1 MMEPSAPLAPVQ
13 WAKVID
19 HTRCIGCH
27 ACTTACKSENL
38 VPLSVTR
45 TYVKHVDVG
54 VFPQARRAHQVT
66 RCNQCA
72 HAPCATACPTTA
84 MFKRH
89 DGIVDFDKSICIGC
103 KACMAACP
111 YDAIF
116 INPDDHSAEKCNLCA
131 HRIDVGLE
139 PACVVVCPTQAILV
153 GDMNDGDSYVAQI
166 VNREAVSVRRPEK
179 ETLPKLFYKGAHQ
192 ATLDPLAAR
201 RPEGGLFMW
210 SEQQEGSDLV
220 VSGNPQYN
228 NSSAAALLSYDVAH
242 SIPWDWRVS
251 LYTWTKGIA
260 AGVYLVAA
268 WMQLSGLL
276 SGQYSIAEYVHWVR
290 DWTWLWATPVIA
302 GAALALTGGLL
313 IWDLEHP
320 MRFYLIFTRAQWRS
334 WLVKGAFIIAGYTAV
349 LLVHFVSSWIGWTS
363 PQVWL
368 MIPGIPLAIMTA
380 VYTAYLFAQ
389 AKARDMWQNPLLP
402 PHLFFQAVLLGSAV
416 LLLVEIF
423 SRGIW
428 QSDDLVGVID
438 FVNGNVYWL
447 SWSLLATSAIH
458 LLMVWGEVSLTHP
471 TSHARLAIWE
481 MVKGRYRYPFWIG
494 IMLSLLGMLLPVL
507 AFLNHW
513 NESMLVT
520 GAVTAL
526 VGMMFFEHA
535 YVQAGQ
541 SVPLA

>member
-1 MMEPSAPLAPVQ
+1 MMEQSDPIQ

-45 TYVKHVDVG
+45 TYVKHVDIG

-72 HAPCATACPTTA
+72 HAPCVTACPTAA
-84 MFKRH
+84 MFKRA

-116 INPDDHSAEKCNLCA
+116 INPEDHSAEKCNFCA
-131 HRIDVGLE
+131 HRIDMNLE

-153 GDMNDGDSYVAQI
+153 GDMNDQDSYVAQI
-166 VNREAVSVRRPEK
+166 INRDTVAVRRPEK

-192 ATLDPLAAR
+192 ATLDPLAAQ

-210 SEQQEGSDLV
+210 SEQQEGAGFV
-220 VSGNPQYN
+220 TSGNPNFN

-260 AGVYLVAA
+260 TGVYLVAC
-268 WMQLSGLL
+268 LL
-276 SGQYSIAEYVHWVR
+276 VILGVMDVSNPIWR
-290 DWTWLWATPVIA
+290 WATPIIS
-302 GAALALTGGLL
+302 GGFLAITGGLL

-320 MRFYLIFTRAQWRS
+320 ERFHLIFTRPQWRS
-334 WLVKGAFIIAGYTAV
+334 WLVKGAFIIAGYTLV
-349 LLVHFVSSWIGWTS
+349 LALHFIASWAGSIS
-363 PQVWL
+363 VQRWL
-368 MIPGIPLAIMTA
+368 MIPGIPLSILTAI
-380 VYTAYLFAQ
+380 YTAYLFAQ

-402 PHLFFQAVLLGSAV
+402 PHLFFQSALLGSAI
-416 LLLVEIF
+416 LLPVIILFANTSAVERF
-423 SRGIW
+423 LGIARPEI
-428 QSDDLVGVID
+428 V
-438 FVNGNVYWL
+438 WL
-447 SWSLLATSAIH
+447 LWTLAIVSAIH
-458 LLMVWGEVSLTHP
+458 LLMIAGEVSLTHP
-471 TSHARLAIWE
+471 TAHARLAIFE
-481 MVKGRYRYPFWIG
+481 MVYGRYKNDFWFGTI
-494 IMLSLLGMLLPVL
+494 LSLLGGLLPFL
-507 AFLNHW
+507 AVMNIVSLPIGVAGAPLALIGL
-513 NESMLVT
+513 ML
-520 GAVTAL
+520 
-526 VGMMFFEHA
+526 FENA

>member
-1 MMEPSAPLAPVQ
+1 MTESPAPIQ

-27 ACTTACKSENL
+27 ACTTACKSENV
-38 VPLSVTR
+38 VPISVTR

-72 HAPCATACPTTA
+72 HAPCVTACPTAA
-84 MFKRH
+84 MFKRS

-116 INPDDHSAEKCNLCA
+116 INPEDHSAEKCNFCA

-139 PACVVVCPTQAILV
+139 PACVIVCPTQAILV
-153 GDMNDGDSYVAQI
+153 GDMNDSDSYVAQI
-166 VNREAVSVRRPEK
+166 INRESVAVRRPEK

-210 SEQQEGSDLV
+210 SEQQQGTDTV
-220 VSGNPQYN
+220 VSGNPNYN

-268 WMQLSGLL
+268 LL
-276 SGQYSIAEYVHWVR
+276 VLLGVLPVR
-290 DWTWLWATPVIA
+290 DPFWLWVTPVIS
-302 GAALALTGGLL
+302 GAFLAITGGLL
-313 IWDLEHP
+313 LWDLEHP
-320 MRFYLIFTRAQWRS
+320 ERFYLIFTRPQWRS
-334 WLVKGAFIIAGYTAV
+334 WLVKGAFIIAAYTLV
-349 LLVHFVSSWIGWTS
+349 LLLHFIASWAGS
-363 PQVWL
+363 LRFQSWL
-368 MIPGIPLAIMTA
+368 MIAGVPLSILTA

-402 PHLFFQAVLLGSAV
+402 SHLLVQALLLGSAV
-416 LLLVEIF
+416 LLLILAGLGDWIRPETDLLYYI
-423 SRGIW
+423 SPRGLEMNDLIW
-428 QSDDLVGVID
+428 FLAVTSLV
-438 FVNGNVYWL
+438 
-447 SWSLLATSAIH
+447 H

-471 TSHARLAIWE
+471 TAHARLAIHE
-481 MVKGRYRYPFWIG
+481 MLNGRFRNDFWFATI
-494 IMLSLLGMLLPVL
+494 LSLVGGLLPFL
-507 AFLNHW
+507 A
-513 NESMLVT
+513 LVKLVSLPI
-520 GAVTAL
+520 GAAGAPFAL
-526 VGMMFFEHA
+526 VGLMLFENA
-535 YVQAGQ
+535 YVQSGQ

>member
-1 MMEPSAPLAPVQ
+1 MTERADPIQ

-45 TYVKHVDVG
+45 TYVKHVDIG

-84 MFKRH
+84 MFKRA

-116 INPDDHSAEKCNLCA
+116 INPDDHSAEKCNFCA
-131 HRIDVGLE
+131 HRIDMQLE

-153 GDMNDGDSYVAQI
+153 GDMNDSDSYVAQI
-166 VNREAVSVRRPEK
+166 INRDTVAVRRPEK

-210 SEQQEGSDLV
+210 SEQQEGSGYV
-220 VSGNPQYN
+220 VSGNPN
-228 NSSAAALLSYDVAH
+228 FSNSSAAALLSYDVAH

-260 AGVYLVAA
+260 SGVYLVAC
-268 WMQLSGLL
+268 LL
-276 SGQYSIAEYVHWVR
+276 VLLGVLGVNNSV
-290 DWTWLWATPVIA
+290 WLWATPIVS
-302 GAALALTGGLL
+302 GAFLAITGGLL
-313 IWDLEHP
+313 LWDLEHP
-320 MRFYLIFTRAQWRS
+320 ERFYLIFTRPQWRS
-334 WLVKGAFIIAGYTAV
+334 WLVKGAFVIAGYTLV
-349 LLVHFVSSWIGWTS
+349 LALHFIASVAGSKTV
-363 PQVWL
+363 QTWL
-368 MIPGIPLAIMTA
+368 MMPGIPLSILTA

-402 PHLFFQAVLLGSAV
+402 PHLFFQAILLGSAILLPLIV
-416 LLLVEIF
+416 ILRNTAAADRFFQSTSNEENLLLWTL
-423 SRGIW
+423 GI
-428 QSDDLVGVID
+428 S
-438 FVNGNVYWL
+438 
-447 SWSLLATSAIH
+447 SAIH

-471 TSHARLAIWE
+471 TAHARLAIWE
-481 MVKGRYRYPFWIG
+481 MVQGRYKNDFWTG
-494 IMLSLLGMLLPVL
+494 IILSLFGGALPLLAVFGILNTSIGVAGAPMALIGLML
-507 AFLNHW
+507 
-513 NESMLVT
+513 
-520 GAVTAL
+520 
-526 VGMMFFEHA
+526 FENA

>member
-1 MMEPSAPLAPVQ
+1 MMERTEPIQ

-45 TYVKHVDVG
+45 TYVKHVDIG

-72 HAPCATACPTTA
+72 HAPCVTACPTTA
-84 MFKRH
+84 MFKRE

-116 INPDDHSAEKCNLCA
+116 INPEDHSAEKCNFCA
-131 HRIDVGLE
+131 HRIDMQLE

-153 GDMNDGDSYVAQI
+153 GDMNDADSYVAQI
-166 VNREAVSVRRPEK
+166 INRDTVTVRRPEK

-210 SEQQEGSDLV
+210 SEQQEGSGFV
-220 VSGNPQYN
+220 TSGNPNFN

-260 AGVYLVAA
+260 SGVYLVAC
-268 WMQLSGLL
+268 LL
-276 SGQYSIAEYVHWVR
+276 VLLGVLDVNNSI
-290 DWTWLWATPVIA
+290 WLWATPIVS
-302 GAALALTGGLL
+302 GGFLAITGGLL

-320 MRFYLIFTRAQWRS
+320 ERFHLIFTRPQWRS
-334 WLVKGAFIIAGYTAV
+334 WLVKGAFIIAGYTLV
-349 LLVHFVSSWIGWTS
+349 LALHFIASWIGLRSFQT
-363 PQVWL
+363 WL
-368 MIPGIPLAIMTA
+368 MIAGIPLSIMTA
-380 VYTAYLFAQ
+380 IYTAYLFAQ

-416 LLLVEIF
+416 LLPLTIMTRSASAVERFLNVGQTDVLLLLWILGLSGLV
-423 SRGIW
+423 
-428 QSDDLVGVID
+428 
-438 FVNGNVYWL
+438 
-447 SWSLLATSAIH
+447 H
-458 LLMVWGEVSLTHP
+458 LLMVWGEVSMTHP
-471 TSHARLAIWE
+471 TAHARLAIWE
-481 MVKGRYRYPFWIG
+481 MVTGRYKTDFWVG
-494 IMLSLLGMLLPVL
+494 IILSLLGALLPLVAVFAVL
-507 AFLNHW
+507 NMSIGVAGAPLALIGL
-513 NESMLVT
+513 ML
-520 GAVTAL
+520 
-526 VGMMFFEHA
+526 FENA